1 MAPGPG
7 HDIGPFVRNIVK
19 AKVIINIKSNIN
31 PVTGSVN
38 DVIGGI
44 SLNLLYCTLLNT
56 NRGQRPQPIPFTGA

>member
-44 SLNLLYCTLLNT
+44 SLNLQCLSADQQCTHGL
-56 NRGQRPQPIPFTGA
+56 

>member
-1 MAPGPG
+1 MAPVPG
-7 HDIGPFVRNIVK
+7 HDFGPFVRNIVK

-44 SLNLLYCTLLNT
+44 SLNLQYSIVSYSTV
-56 NRGQRPQPIPFTGA
+56 

>member
-44 SLNLLYCTLLNT
+44 SLNLQYSTVY
-56 NRGQRPQPIPFTGA
+56 

>member
-7 HDIGPFVRNIVK
+7 HDFGPFVRNVVQTK
-19 AKVIINIKSNIN
+19 SIINIKSNIN

-44 SLNLLYCTLLNT
+44 SLNLMDSRDTHNQFLDGTSS
-56 NRGQRPQPIPFTGA
+56 GV